1 LEKLTKNSYNY
12 KMKIYCP
19 DCGTA
24 INYAAKKPNFCQSC
38 GNPLSSSVAK
48 QLPAA
53 VAPPEE
59 VDTESDFEMP
69 DIDKLDVEIDVF
81 KNKVTFGELANAP
94 QMGFTREKG
103 KTKQSRKKFLEQWKQ
118 EAGGNPHKDLGE

>member
-1 LEKLTKNSYNY
+1 
-12 KMKIYCP
+12 MKIYCP

-24 INYAAKKPNFCQSC
+24 IDYAAKKPNFCLSC

-48 QLPAA
+48 RAPA
-53 VAPPEE
+53 VVSSPEE
-59 VDTESDFEMP
+59 VDPESDFKTP
-69 DIDKLDVEIDVF
+69 DIDKLDVEIDVYN
-81 KNKVTFGELANAP
+81 NKVTFGELANSP
-94 QMGFTREKG
+94 HMGFTREKG